1 MEAPATEPEKADYIL
16 RGSVTCDGTGLAGVT
31 VSLGNGRTAV
41 TDANGAFE
49 LTELAAGDYLATFTP
64 ASAVYEMDMPAQS
77 VTLNAETPAAEVN
90 VTARAV
96 SLLTLFQ
103 QRCGCL

>member
-1 MEAPATEPEKADYIL
+1 MEAPTTEPEKADYIL
-16 RGSVTCDGTGLAGVT
+16 RGSVTCDGTGLVGVT

-64 ASAVYEMDMPAQS
+64 A
-77 VTLNAETPAAEVN
+77 
-90 VTARAV
+90 RAV
-96 SLLTLFQ
+96 GDAECGKPCGGGERDRTGGQFADAVQ